1 MQSATAVETLFR
13 PRAKTLPQR
22 PNQGANEAPALD
34 NSPGMGRCISIL
46 QLKLARLNVVAFAL
60 LGDTGQHTPSG
71 RAVV

>member
-1 MQSATAVETLFR
+1 MQSARTVEMLFQ
-13 PRAKTLPQR
+13 PRAKTRPQR
-22 PNQGANEAPALD
+22 PNRGANQAPALD

-60 LGDTGQHTPSG
+60 LGDTGQRTPSG